1 MATMLPQVPN
11 YLPQGG
17 GIDPFGSLLQGAQI
31 GAQFTAV
38 QQQQAAREQAMRQ
51 QEEMNAAVNALVSN
65 PNPRFEDYQRAGM
78 LLPKEQGK
86 LLLDFFNA
94 RTEGQRNETM
104 SFGGKVMA
112 AAKSSPEVAM
122 RLLRERAA
130 GERNAGR
137 EDQAKA
143 WETWAGLVEQNPDG
157 ARATVGALI
166 ATLPG
171 GEKVFK
177 ALAES
182 QPESWE
188 RVPTEELQ
196 SWGWSPKA
204 QIVRNRA
211 TGELKGVGAG
221 GTNINLTNEGAIPP
235 GFQAVR
241 DEQGRVTEMRPIPGS
256 PAAQEQARRVEAEA
270 AREEGAVQS
279 GQVVSAD
286 ITALKDL
293 ITNEQ
298 KLKGADKINP
308 FNRVTGVVGKAGEK
322 LPGSARVSAKGYV
335 DSITSNIGF
344 DKLNRMRQESPTGGA
359 LGNISNVELGLLQST
374 LGSLNLDAQPEVLLR
389 NLNRLGTIYNT
400 VMRKAAAYPNAQE
413 YGFAPAAPAPSPAGA
428 IPPRPANAVRRLG
441 E

>member
-1 MATMLPQVPN
+1 ML
-11 YLPQGG
+11 
-17 GIDPFGSLLQGAQI
+17 
-31 GAQFTAV
+31 
-38 QQQQAAREQAMRQ
+38 M
-51 QEEMNAAVNALVSN
+51 
-65 PNPRFEDYQRAGM
+65 
-78 LLPKEQGK
+78 PKEQGK
-86 LLLDFFNA
+86 LLLDFYNA
-94 RTEGQRNETM
+94 RTEGQRTELM
-104 SFGGKVMA
+104 SFSGKLMA
-112 AAKSSPEVAM
+112 AAKSSPEVAI

-130 GERNAGR
+130 GDRNAGR
-137 EDQAKA
+137 EDEAKA
-143 WETWAGLVEQNPDG
+143 WDTWAGLVENDPEG
-157 ARATVGALI
+157 VRATVGTMI

-171 GEKVFK
+171 GDKVLK
-177 ALAES
+177 ALTGA

-256 PAAQEQARRVEAEA
+256 PAAQEQARRAEAEA
-270 AREEGAVQS
+270 ARAEGAVQS

-286 ITALKDL
+286 ISALKDL
-293 ITNEQ
+293 ITNDQ

-308 FNRVTGVVGKAGEK
+308 FIRVTGVAGKAGEK

-374 LGSLNLDAQPEVLLR
+374 LGSLNLDAEPEVLLR
-389 NLNRLGTIYNT
+389 NLNRLATIYNT
-400 VMRKAAAYPNAQE
+400 IMRKAAAYPNAQE
-413 YGFAPAAPAPSPAGA
+413 YGFAPATPAPAPAPAPAPSPAGA

>member
-1 MATMLPQVPN
+1 L
-11 YLPQGG
+11 
-17 GIDPFGSLLQGAQI
+17 
-31 GAQFTAV
+31 
-38 QQQQAAREQAMRQ
+38 RQ
-51 QEEMNAAVNALVSN
+51 QEELNAAMGALVNN

-94 RTEGQRNETM
+94 RTEAQRNETM

-112 AAKSSPEVAM
+112 AAKTSPEVAM

-143 WETWAGLVEQNPDG
+143 WDTWAGLIEQNPDG

-204 QIVRNRA
+204 QIVRNKA

-256 PAAQEQARRVEAEA
+256 PAAQEQTRRAEAEA
-270 AREEGAVQS
+270 ARAEGAVQS

-286 ITALKDL
+286 ISALKDL

-359 LGNISNVELGLLQST
+359 LGNISNVELGLLQAT
-374 LGSLNLDAQPEVLLR
+374 LGSLNLDAEPEVLLR
-389 NLNRLGTIYNT
+389 NLNRLATIYNT

-413 YGFAPAAPAPSPAGA
+413 YGFAPAPSGAAPSPAGA
-428 IPPRPANAVRRLG
+428 VPPRPANAVRRLG